1 MKPLSADGSVGFPHV
16 RVGHCQ
22 ASNKQPHPAALGGVF
37 YWMRNA
43 GSPAVSV
50 IVTRAILGPRPTASA
65 SAVQNGS
72 PAVLSG
78 IRVIAVYWFNDR
90 V

>member
-1 MKPLSADGSVGFPHV
+1 
-16 RVGHCQ
+16 
-22 ASNKQPHPAALGGVF
+22 
-37 YWMRNA
+37 MRNA